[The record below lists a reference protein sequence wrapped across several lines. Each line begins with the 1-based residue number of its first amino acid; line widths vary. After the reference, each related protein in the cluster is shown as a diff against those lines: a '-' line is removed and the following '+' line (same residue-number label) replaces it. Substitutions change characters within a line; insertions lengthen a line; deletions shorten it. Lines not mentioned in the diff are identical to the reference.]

1 MSDEFDLD
9 YSGEEQQ
16 VEAVE
21 EAPAEEAP
29 AEVSQTE
36 ETEEGAVAEGET
48 PAEEEAQPE
57 DDLESLRQQLASS
70 QLALLQLQKQQ
81 AQQVQPQ
88 AEAQP
93 SMQLPNLANEVTSVD
108 FLGGED
114 HVSILESAEKFNALL
129 NKVATVSAN
138 AAIAAAQ
145 ERILRQIPQVVET
158 TANQQMRIKDIVG
171 RFYQANKDLEAYKPA
186 VSMAAIQ
193 LHNANP
199 SISLEELLSKAADE
213 TRKVLKIK
221 AGTVPRRRV
230 PAQPVGSGKVGGDRT
245 SGQTTLTEQEQQI
258 LELLS

>member
-1 MSDEFDLD
+1 MSDDFDLD

-16 VEAVE
+16 VEVTE

-29 AEVSQTE
+29 AGMSQTE
-36 ETEEGAVAEGET
+36 EAVVTEGET
-48 PAEEEAQPE
+48 LPEEEAQPE

-81 AQQVQPQ
+81 AQQAQPQ
-88 AEAQP
+88 AAAQP
-93 SMQLPNLANEVTSVD
+93 SMQLPNMANEITSVD

-114 HVSILESAEKFNALL
+114 HVAILESPEKFNQLL

-138 AAIAAAQ
+138 AAVAAAQ

-221 AGTVPRRRV
+221 AGTVPRKRV